1 VSAVRRGYTGAEPG
15 ERVWTFSSSLLFSLS
30 VFTTIGYGALV
41 PRTTLGKVATMVY
54 ALLGIPL
61 LCIYLANIGSILT
74 TAFKF
79 LYSKLCRCET
89 KPADLPKQATLPSI
103 RESDSGSGA
112 EEGPVPVLSLQRSA
126 SCRRGSVCVVP
137 PLVRQ
142 EELEEDRPVSLLQ
155 RMTSMPGSTKISR
168 EETQPDVVKFK
179 LVEDLSLVTVPVTT
193 CLLVLISY
201 VILGAAFFS
210 AWEGWTGLDGVYFC
224 FTSLLTIGFGDFVP
238 GNSYVYNVSG
248 AVSEREAAAKLV
260 LACCYLLLGLA
271 ILCMCFNLIQEKI
284 STQVRSMCRA
294 LGCIKQPGEE
304 EDI

>member
-1 VSAVRRGYTGAEPG
+1 
-15 ERVWTFSSSLLFSLS
+15 
-30 VFTTIGYGALV
+30 
-41 PRTTLGKVATMVY
+41 MVY

-112 EEGPVPVLSLQRSA
+112 EEGPGPGPVLSLQRSA

-142 EELEEDRPVSLLQ
+142 EELEEERPVVSLLQ
-155 RMTSMPGSTKISR
+155 RMASMPGSTKISR

-210 AWEGWTGLDGVYFC
+210 AWE
-224 FTSLLTIGFGDFVP
+224 
-238 GNSYVYNVSG
+238 VSR
-248 AVSEREAAAKLV
+248 V
-260 LACCYLLLGLA
+260 
-271 ILCMCFNLIQEKI
+271 
-284 STQVRSMCRA
+284 
-294 LGCIKQPGEE
+294 EE
-304 EDI
+304 

>member
-1 VSAVRRGYTGAEPG
+1 
-15 ERVWTFSSSLLFSLS
+15 
-30 VFTTIGYGALV
+30 
-41 PRTTLGKVATMVY
+41 MVY

-112 EEGPVPVLSLQRSA
+112 EEGPVPGPVLSLQRSA

-142 EELEEDRPVSLLQ
+142 EELEEDRPVPLLQ

-210 AWEGWTGLDGVYFC
+210 AWE
-224 FTSLLTIGFGDFVP
+224 
-238 GNSYVYNVSG
+238 VS
-248 AVSEREAAAKLV
+248 
-260 LACCYLLLGLA
+260 
-271 ILCMCFNLIQEKI
+271 Q
-284 STQVRSMCRA
+284 
-294 LGCIKQPGEE
+294 
-304 EDI
+304 